1 MAIELVLCIVFMF
14 AAFPVSRSVAAHYF
28 VFAFVNLALVGVSE
42 VDASLLAIIFA
53 ILAAAD
59 VVLVLAGGRMV
70 LVVPALA
77 SSLLSLESIAN
88 QDWLLSHVTYLSVAT
103 NAVIAA
109 SLAKE
114 FSVWMRGKLG
124 R

>member
-1 MAIELVLCIVFMF
+1 MTIELALCIVFMF

-28 VFAFVNLALVGVSE
+28 VFAFVNLALAGVCE
-42 VDASLLAIIFA
+42 VDASLLAMIFA
-53 ILAAAD
+53 ILACAD
-59 VVLVLAGGRMV
+59 ALLVMMGGRKIL
-70 LVVPALA
+70 LVSGIA
-77 SSLLSLESIAN
+77 SGLLCIESIAN